1 MLRTLTTHTYTHAHT
16 HTQRKKKKERNLLEV
31 MDKFLNLIVVVASWE
46 YAYIQ
51 THRNVCT
58 KYVKILFTKY
68 TSIQL
73 TKEKK

>member
-1 MLRTLTTHTYTHAHT
+1 
-16 HTQRKKKKERNLLEV
+16 

-73 TKEKK
+73 TKEKKWRFLIDNHNLTLPHVVRFHTN